1 MIEFKTHE
9 IFILEFLILIQTR
22 GTSVNMIKNI
32 NVYTLIKVL
41 FILIALSLIVIVRA
55 DYHQSDTLR
64 DRIDELMSYF
74 TPLTFDYIVIRLLSF
89 GVLFAACFDLKAA
102 MEKRLHINKKLF
114 IVSMILLLVS
124 LIDYYKFVYNDFFYQ
139 DWFEPGTMVRLGLY
153 FLSTRYLT
161 LVVSALAGYLCGSSF
176 KAE

>member
-1 MIEFKTHE
+1 
-9 IFILEFLILIQTR
+9 
-22 GTSVNMIKNI
+22 MIKNI
-32 NVYTLIKVL
+32 KVYTLIKVL

-89 GVLFAACFDLKAA
+89 GVLFTACFNLKAA
-102 MEKRLHINKKLF
+102 MEKRLHLNKKHF

-124 LIDYYKFVYNDFFYQ
+124 LIDYYKLFVFKN
-139 DWFEPGTMVRLGLY
+139 WLGLAGIP
-153 FLSTRYLT
+153 FLLSARYLT
-161 LVVSALAGYLCGSSF
+161 LVVSALTGYLCGSSF
-176 KAE
+176 KTE